1 MIYLFTQ
8 ASCIIHYTNHYFYD
22 NGIIYHSYS
31 MLSDTQTSTVHV
43 IGQYVNNNVHIDYT
57 SHVSMIKNFDI
68 PDTQCTVKGTR
79 KIHSKV
85 LSRLIADRIEQ
96 LIFEKL

>member
-1 MIYLFTQ
+1 MISLFTQ
-8 ASCIIHYTNHYFYD
+8 ASCIIRYTNHYFYD
-22 NGIIYHSYS
+22 NGIIYHSYCR
-31 MLSDTQTSTVHV
+31 LGDTQTSTVRV
-43 IGQYVNNNVHIDYT
+43 IGQYENNNVHIDYT

-85 LSRLIADRIEQ
+85 LSRLITDRIEE
-96 LIFEKL
+96 LILGKL